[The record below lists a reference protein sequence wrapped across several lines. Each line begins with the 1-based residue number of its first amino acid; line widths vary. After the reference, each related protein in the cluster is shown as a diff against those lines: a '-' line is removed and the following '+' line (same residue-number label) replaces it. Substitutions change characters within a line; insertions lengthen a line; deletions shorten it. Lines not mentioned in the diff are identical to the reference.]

1 MKPNFKSGTLLGE
14 DLMGCKMGKIKL
26 VMNKPVY
33 LGQAILDLSKII
45 MYEFHYDYMLPR
57 LYASKV

>member
-1 MKPNFKSGTLLGE
+1 
-14 DLMGCKMGKIKL
+14 MGKVKV

-45 MYEFHYDYMLPR
+45 MYEFITKLWFQNMGRD
-57 LYASKV
+57 